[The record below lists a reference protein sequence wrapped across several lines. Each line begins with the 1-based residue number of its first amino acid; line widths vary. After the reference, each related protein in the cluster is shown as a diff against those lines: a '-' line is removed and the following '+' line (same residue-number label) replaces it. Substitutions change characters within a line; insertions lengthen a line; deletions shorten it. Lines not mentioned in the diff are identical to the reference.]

1 MGKCGHFNRKKISE
15 MPLACFSGKKSSSNV
30 SRVTKK
36 THGGRN
42 YCGALLILA
51 KMSQISLVA

>member
-1 MGKCGHFNRKKISE
+1 MGKCGHFNRKKISD
-15 MPLACFSGKKSSSNV
+15 MPLACFSGKRSSSHV
-30 SRVTKK
+30 SHVTKK

-51 KMSQISLVA
+51 KMSRISPVA